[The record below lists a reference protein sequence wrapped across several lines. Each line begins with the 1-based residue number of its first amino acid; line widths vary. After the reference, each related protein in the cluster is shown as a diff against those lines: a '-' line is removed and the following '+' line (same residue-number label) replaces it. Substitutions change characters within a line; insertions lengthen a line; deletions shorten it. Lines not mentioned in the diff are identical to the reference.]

1 MIYAGFGGVYRTVK
15 WAMKYNRLDLPL
27 FDNLRNG
34 AWLVETAI
42 DKYSKKP
49 QLKTLV
55 GYLDNALKLMKD
67 LPRH

>member
-1 MIYAGFGGVYRTVK
+1 
-15 WAMKYNRLDLPL
+15 MKYTRLDLPL